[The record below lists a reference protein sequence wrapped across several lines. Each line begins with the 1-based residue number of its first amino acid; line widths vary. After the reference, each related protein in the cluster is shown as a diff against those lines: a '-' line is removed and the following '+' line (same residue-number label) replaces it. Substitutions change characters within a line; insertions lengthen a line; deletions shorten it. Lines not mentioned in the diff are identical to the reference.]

1 MLDGITTAICR
12 PPRAQYSVSGDTCE
26 HAFHITVTNISRLVV
41 VDLGP
46 PRVRYR
52 GVEYKR
58 KDFSVKNSRGLAV
71 KGSVWELINPRLG
84 DSESC
89 ILYLHPNSGSR
100 VDVVKTRIMSIAAT
114 AKCTVCGFDF
124 AGCGSSEGDSVSRRD
139 SCYAFSA
146 ELFF

>member
-12 PPRAQYSVSGDTCE
+12 PPRAQYSLSGKNRNLFLCSE
-26 HAFHITVTNISRLVV
+26 MFSSVYCRIL
-41 VDLGP
+41 DLGP

-58 KDFSVKNSRGLAV
+58 KDFSVKNSRGMAV
-71 KGSVWELINPRLG
+71 MGSVWELINPSLG

-100 VDVVKTRIMSIAAT
+100 VDVVKTRYGT
-114 AKCTVCGFDF
+114 A
-124 AGCGSSEGDSVSRRD
+124 
-139 SCYAFSA
+139 
-146 ELFF
+146 

>member
-1 MLDGITTAICR
+1 MLDGITGAICR
-12 PPRAQYSVSGDTCE
+12 PPRAQYSVTGECCSGGASTRDSPLRCYYCFVLST
-26 HAFHITVTNISRLVV
+26 
-41 VDLGP
+41 DLGP

-58 KDFSVKNSRGLAV
+58 KDFCVRNSRGLAV

-84 DSESC
+84 DSDSC

-100 VDVVKTRIMSIAAT
+100 VDVVKTRIMSIAAA

-124 AGCGSSEGDSVSRRD
+124 AGCGSSEGDNVSSSIIDNR
-139 SCYAFSA
+139 
-146 ELFF
+146 